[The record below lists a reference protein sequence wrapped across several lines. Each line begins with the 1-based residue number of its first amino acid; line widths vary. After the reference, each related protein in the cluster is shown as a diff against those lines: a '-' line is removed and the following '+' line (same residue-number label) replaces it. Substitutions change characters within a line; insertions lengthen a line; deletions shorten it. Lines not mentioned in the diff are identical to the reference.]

1 MDRNLSEFRL
11 TALTGRKE
19 KGMDGGSHFSAH
31 VAQFQSK
38 GCSFVSFCHVLS
50 CWEKKNSLC
59 EGPNCK
65 ATNSS

>member
-38 GCSFVSFCHVLS
+38 GFSFV
-50 CWEKKNSLC
+50 
-59 EGPNCK
+59 
-65 ATNSS
+65 

>member
-19 KGMDGGSHFSAH
+19 KGMDGRSHFSAH

-50 CWEKKNSLC
+50 CWAKHQFV
-59 EGPNCK
+59 
-65 ATNSS
+65 

>member
-38 GCSFVSFCHVLS
+38 FCIVLS
-50 CWEKKNSLC
+50 CFVMLGKTSVCVKVLTAKPPTHLETK
-59 EGPNCK
+59 
-65 ATNSS
+65 